1 MITWLGHSDCQETAR
16 VGAKTAN
23 LSKLFAAHPVPNGFC
38 ITTDAYQ
45 CWSEKALS
53 AGDNLPADVANL
65 VQAAYASFAE
75 KNGGA
80 PPPLAV
86 RSSAVGE
93 DSQEASFAG
102 QYETCLNVMGKEQL
116 LQSILRC
123 WAAADGARVQHYRR
137 QHVPHLDKPM
147 LAVLVQEMIAADS
160 SLVAFSM
167 NPVSGSAREVIVNAT
182 WGLGETLVGGTVTPD
197 SFVVDKS
204 NLSIQHRHVAEK
216 MRMTVPAPLGVRE
229 IAVPRMLR
237 TRASLTDRQVNAVA
251 RLAINLEQSMGWP
264 VDIECAWRG
273 ENLYLLQC
281 RPITTVGTLS

>member
-1 MITWLGHSDCQETAR
+1 MITWLGQSDCQETTR

-23 LSKLFAAHPVPNGFC
+23 LSKLFAFHPVPNGFC
-38 ITTDAYQ
+38 VTTEAYQ
-45 CWSEKALS
+45 RWSEATRA
-53 AGDNLPADVANL
+53 AGDYLPAEVADL

-75 KNGGA
+75 KNGGS

-102 QYETCLNVMGKEQL
+102 QYETCLNVLGKDQL
-116 LQSILRC
+116 LHSILRC

-137 QHVPHLDKPM
+137 QQAPDMDKPM

-167 NPVSGSAREVIVNAT
+167 NPVSGSASEVVVNAT

-197 SFVVDKS
+197 SFVVDKT

-216 MRMTVPAPLGVRE
+216 MRMTVPAPVGVRE

-237 TRASLTDRQVNAVA
+237 TRASLTDHQVSAVA

-273 ENLYLLQC
+273 ETLYLLQC
-281 RPITTVGTLS
+281 RPVTTVGTFS